1 MYRNPQQMKQAQG
14 FNDLSDKQKAYF
26 IEMMYDINQDILLPL
41 QDYSSAI
48 VKAIDNS
55 LEVKLIMNSGR
66 IKKYVS
72 NKMGVEKVR
81 ESNGLQMY

>member
-66 IKKYVS
+66 IKKYES
-72 NKMGVEKVR
+72 NKMGVEKAR
-81 ESNGLQMY
+81 ESNGL

>member
-66 IKKYVS
+66 IKKYES

-81 ESNGLQMY
+81 ESNGL

>member
-1 MYRNPQQMKQAQG
+1 MYRNPQQMKQAQD

-41 QDYSSAI
+41 QDYFSAI

-66 IKKYVS
+66 IKKYES
-72 NKMGVEKVR
+72 NKMGVEKAR
-81 ESNGLQMY
+81 ESNGL

>member
-41 QDYSSAI
+41 EDYVSA
-48 VKAIDNS
+48 VVEQLDNS
-55 LEVKLIMNSGR
+55 LIVKLIMPSGK
-66 IKKYVS
+66 IKKYES
-72 NKMGVEKVR
+72 NKMGVEKAR
-81 ESNGLQMY
+81 ESNGL

>member
-14 FNDLSDKQKAYF
+14 FNDLSDREKEYF
-26 IEMMYDINQDILLPL
+26 FEMMFDINQDILLPL

-66 IKKYVS
+66 IKKYES
-72 NKMGVEKVR
+72 NKMGVEKAR
-81 ESNGLQMY
+81 ESNGL

>member
-41 QDYSSAI
+41 EDYVSA
-48 VKAIDNS
+48 VVEQLDNS
-55 LEVKLIMNSGR
+55 LIVKLIMSSGK
-66 IKKYVS
+66 IKKYES
-72 NKMGVEKVR
+72 NKMGVEKAR
-81 ESNGLQMY
+81 ESNGL

>member
-66 IKKYVS
+66 RKKYES
-72 NKMGVEKVR
+72 NKMGVEKAR
-81 ESNGLQMY
+81 ESNGL